1 MRFLSYRYKEV
12 LDWGMLDDSH
22 SMVFPSSTL
31 FSHPHKT
38 LLEYIKDPQR
48 QTPTPAPDAL
58 RLPLAAVTLLSPIPQ
73 PTRNIFCVGKNYED
87 HIQEVH
93 PMEPDQ
99 ITTLRAHPV
108 FFTKS
113 TGTMN
118 GPNAAVPLHEETTS
132 FLDYEVELAVVLGA
146 RCLNADEDA
155 IRKAI
160 FGYAVY
166 NDFTA
171 RDVQKRSGQWFQ
183 GKSLDGTGPMGP
195 FLVTPEE
202 LPGDLDLPI
211 RCLVN
216 GEVRQSST
224 TGQMIHSVPR
234 LLSLLS
240 QGLTLEPGDILATGT
255 PSGVGAGRKPP
266 RPLKE
271 KDVVRSEIA
280 FLGAMENIVESFDQD
295 R

>member
-1 MRFLSYRYKEV
+1 MRFLSYRHKGV

-22 SMVFPSSTL
+22 SMILPSRTL
-31 FSHPHKT
+31 FQRPHKT

-48 QTPTPAPDAL
+48 QKPAPAPDAL
-58 RLPLAAVTLLSPIPQ
+58 RLPLETVTLLSPIPW
-73 PTRNIFCVGKNYED
+73 PARNIFCVGKNYED
-87 HIQEVH
+87 HIQEVR

-99 ITTLRAHPV
+99 IATLHAHPV
-108 FFTKS
+108 FFTKA

-118 GPNAAVPLHEETTS
+118 GPHATVPLHDGVTS

-146 RCLNADEDA
+146 RCLNADEA
-155 IRKAI
+155 AAREAV
-160 FGYAVY
+160 FGYTVY

-171 RDVQKRSGQWFQ
+171 RDIQKRSGQWFQ

-202 LPGDLDLPI
+202 LPEDLDLSI

-216 GEVRQSST
+216 GEVRQNAT
-224 TGQMIHSVPR
+224 TGQMIHAVPR
-234 LLSLLS
+234 LLSHLS
-240 QGLTLEPGDILATGT
+240 QGLTLEPGDIVATGT

-266 RPLKE
+266 CPLKA

-280 FLGAMENIVESFDQD
+280 FLGALENIVDSSDQ
-295 R
+295 